1 MAIWQVQAAGGTISV
16 VAHFPLE
23 KRAEQTD
30 AGEMVDHRALPGL
43 GAGLAGL
50 SFGVAAVILQVPLLG
65 LAAAAC
71 ALGAGAT
78 TVVQVQRLVRTEAKV
93 AAGAVLN
100 SLLDLPQQARDQAQS
115 LIDDET
121 GLPDGRFLEL
131 AIEGRV
137 AAARRHLWPVTIVL
151 LEVGLRPECREPREQ
166 AQALVDFARLLRGT
180 LREADV
186 VCRTSETGFAL
197 VLEDTAEEGGV
208 WVAERVQ
215 IAMAQEGG
223 GARRLAAGIASY
235 PIHGL
240 DCDHVLA
247 RAQAALTRACAAG
260 AGRGLGQVEVAQPDF
275 A

>member
-1 MAIWQVQAAGGTISV
+1 
-16 VAHFPLE
+16 
-23 KRAEQTD
+23 
-30 AGEMVDHRALPGL
+30 MVDHRALPGL

-50 SFGVAAVILQVPLLG
+50 AFGVAAVVLQVPLLG
-65 LAAAAC
+65 LAAAVC

-78 TVVQVQRLVRTEAKV
+78 TVVQVQRLVRAEAEA
-93 AAGAVLN
+93 AAGTVLN
-100 SLLDLPQQARDQAQS
+100 NLLDLPPEAREQARS
-115 LIDDET
+115 LIDEET
-121 GLPDGRFLEL
+121 GLPDGRFLDL
-131 AIEGRV
+131 AIQGRV

-151 LEVGLRPECREPREQ
+151 LEVGLRPECRDPHEQ
-166 AQALVDFARLLRGT
+166 AGAIVDFAHMLRGA

-186 VCRTSETGFAL
+186 VCRLSRTGFAL

-223 GARRLAAGIASY
+223 GARRLAAGVASY

-240 DCDHVLA
+240 DSDHVLA

-260 AGRGLGQVEVAQPDF
+260 EGRGLGQVEVAQPDF

>member
-1 MAIWQVQAAGGTISV
+1 MAD
-16 VAHFPLE
+16 FPLE
-23 KRAEQTD
+23 KKQRQTD
-30 AGEMVDHRALPGL
+30 AGGMVDHRALPGL

-50 SFGVAAVILQVPLLG
+50 SFGVAAIVLQAPLL
-65 LAAAAC
+65 
-71 ALGAGAT
+71 ALGAGMCALAAGAAA
-78 TVVQVQRLVRTEAKV
+78 VVQVQRLVRSEAQV
-93 AAGAVLN
+93 SASAALAN
-100 SLLDLPQQARDQAQS
+100 LLDLPQQAREQAHS
-115 LIDDET
+115 LVDKET

-131 AIEGRV
+131 AIEGRI

-151 LEVGLRPECREPREQ
+151 LEVGLRPECVEVDEQ
-166 AQALVDFARLLRGT
+166 DRALIEFATLLRRA

-186 VCRTSETGFAL
+186 VCRTSRTGFAL

-223 GARRLAAGIASY
+223 GARRLTAGVASY

-240 DCDHVLA
+240 HADHVLA
-247 RAQAALTRACAAG
+247 RSQAALTRACAAG